1 MLRSYLRLTLFAF
14 GLLLGVQVPGFVDDY
29 AKRVEAH
36 RLESQQSLK
45 GFQETARNFFK
56 GDMDAL
62 VAHYRVS
69 DDPVMRSDAKSVGHL
84 VQRSALLERE
94 WQAMQGPW
102 YAQAWHLATAADREI
117 LQQTLDAYS
126 YQVLLAPQAIA
137 WALGVGLVLAWL
149 VELLALGLGW
159 TLGIGRKHKTIAY
172 EKRHWR

>member
-102 YAQAWHLATAADREI
+102 YAQAWHLATGADHELFEET
-117 LQQTLDAYS
+117 LQAYR
-126 YQVLLAPQAIA
+126 YQVLFTPDAIL
-137 WALGVGLVLAWL
+137 WGVISAL
-149 VELLALGLGW
+149 LLASMAEVLVVLCGW
-159 TLGIGRKHKTIAY
+159 MFGAGQTRRAQQ
-172 EKRHWR
+172 RHWR

>member
-14 GLLLGVQVPGFVDDY
+14 GLLLGVQVPGFIDDY

-36 RLESQQSLK
+36 RLESQQSLR
-45 GFQETARNFFK
+45 GFQETAQKFFK

-69 DDPVMRSDAKSVGHL
+69 DDPVMRSDAQSVGHL

-102 YAQAWHLATAADREI
+102 YARMWHVLFRADQDVRA
-117 LQQTLDAYS
+117 QVWNS
-126 YQVLLAPQAIA
+126 YRFQLLLAPPAVA
-137 WALGVGLVLAWL
+137 WGLSCALLTAWTGEC
-149 VELLALGLGW
+149 VFLLLGW
-159 TLGIGRKHKTIAY
+159 MLFGQR
-172 EKRHWR
+172 RRQRQFR